1 MEFEI
6 MNDLLTR
13 SVSKLFINNVQTHI
27 NFFKAPDRPVD
38 LPSGSRA
45 SARGSGENALN
56 ESQYI
61 G

>member
-1 MEFEI
+1 

-13 SVSKLFINNVQTHI
+13 SVSKLFVNNVQTHI